1 VKDLMVSCLL
11 IDKNPGERARVS
23 GLLDQLGVVSHQLTD
38 MEAAIRFCHEN
49 KPDAVMLDAS
59 ALPEAKEFLR
69 LVRYQSRSS
78 GRPVVILYAT
88 ETSMADMGDSILSG
102 ASEFMMVPFDLDL
115 LRFKLQQS
123 GVLLAAAA

>member
-1 VKDLMVSCLL
+1 MVSCLL
-11 IDKNPGERARVS
+11 IDKNPQERGHIS
-23 GLLDQLGVVSHQLTD
+23 GLLDQLGVVSHQLSD

-49 KPDAVMLDAS
+49 KPDVVMLDAS

-69 LVRYQSRSS
+69 LVRYQSRNT

-88 ETSMADMGDSILSG
+88 SASMAEMGDSILNG
-102 ASEFMMVPFDLDL
+102 AAEFMVVPFDLDL